1 VAFWRA
7 VCTLRLDRALRLHEL
22 VTVDDGLFLG
32 QALLDSRGSL
42 RRAAWFS
49 LER

>member
-1 VAFWRA
+1 MALWRA
-7 VCTLRLDRALRLHEL
+7 VCRLRLDRALGLHEL

-32 QALLDSRGSL
+32 RALLGWRGSL
-42 RRAAWFS
+42 RRAAWLS